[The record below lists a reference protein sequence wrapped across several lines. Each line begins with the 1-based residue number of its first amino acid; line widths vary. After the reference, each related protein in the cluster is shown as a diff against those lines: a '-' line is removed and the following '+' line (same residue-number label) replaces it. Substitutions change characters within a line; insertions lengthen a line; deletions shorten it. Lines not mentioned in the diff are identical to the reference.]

1 MTIDELITTAQQCVV
16 KINEEDA
23 DNFYQIDTYAN
34 VARACA
40 ATAQAMLLAQM
51 TDTIERP
58 GMPDRRVLN
67 VDTGN

>member
-1 MTIDELITTAQQCVV
+1 MNVEELLELATLNLSLVDGAIGTATATLYIMTAQ
-16 KINEEDA
+16 
-23 DNFYQIDTYAN
+23 
-34 VARACA
+34 A
-40 ATAQAMLLAQM
+40 AATTAQAMMLSQM